1 MAFIEINRVRVS
13 GFSAGV
19 PKATYNNMDFAEKVG
34 EDYDMKAFVESTGV
48 LNHRGDATLCASDLG
63 VPAAEQLIADLGWEK
78 KSIEAVIFVSQ
89 SPDYILPAT
98 ACIIQNR
105 LGLSKECYAT
115 DISLGCS
122 GWVYGLSTAAS
133 LVSNGHGGSL
143 RRALLIAGD
152 SKQRVDMISPLFGAA
167 CTVTALEYDETAQPL
182 QFHFGTDGSGYDAII
197 IPDGGCRNGITKES
211 VDKVQVEGSEMTR
224 LDTYMNGMDVFAF
237 GISTAPKSIKKLG
250 EHFGFDYLDH
260 DYFVFHQ
267 ANLKMNAQITKKLK
281 MPDEKVPYSLHD
293 FGNTSSA
300 SIPLTIATQLKD
312 VLTEKPARL
321 LCCGFGVGLSWGTVS
336 FQTDGIVIS
345 ELVEVDSLTEE
356 EQNQWF
362 KLPIDPA

>member
-1 MAFIEINRVRVS
+1 MAFIEINKIRIA

-19 PKATYNNMDFAEKVG
+19 PKKYLDFRNFDKFKDEADLQLFKET
-34 EDYDMKAFVESTGV
+34 TGV
-48 LNHRGDATLCASDLG
+48 NENRRDNSLCTSDLA
-63 VPAAEQLIADLGWEK
+63 VPAAEKLIADLNWDK
-78 KSIEAVIFVSQ
+78 KSIEAIIFVTQ
-89 SPDYILPAT
+89 TPDYVLPAT
-98 ACIIQNR
+98 SCILQDR

-122 GWVYGLSTAAS
+122 GWVYGLSSAAS
-133 LVSNGHGGSL
+133 LVAAGHGGSL

-152 SKQRVDMISPLFGAA
+152 SKMLDPEVSPLFGTA
-167 CTVTALEYDETAQPL
+167 CTVTALEYDEAATPL

-197 IPDGGCRNGITKES
+197 SPDGGNRNGVSKES
-211 VDKVQVEGSEMTR
+211 VDTVMVQGQKTTR
-224 LDTYMNGMDVFAF
+224 LNIYMNGMDVFAF
-237 GISTAPKSIKKLG
+237 GISTAPKSVKKLG
-250 EHFGFDYLDH
+250 EHFGFNYLDH

-267 ANLKMNAQITKKLK
+267 ANLKMNEQIAKKLK
-281 MPDEKVPYSLHD
+281 LPNDKVPYSIQD
-293 FGNTSSA
+293 FANTTSA

-312 VLTEKPARL
+312 ELTQKPARL

-345 ELVEVDSLTEE
+345 DLVEVDSLTEE